1 MDILDHQPS
10 EERILPVHEPPEPF
24 SFWRNFLVLVGNVLL
39 GVFLAALFSAVIAV
53 LYGYNINELANAL
66 SGHDETA
73 GTGFIRSILGVNQFF
88 TFLVPGFLT
97 AYIIYKQDWLRNLFL
112 KIGPSAKNWG
122 LGIVILL
129 CAAPLVQY
137 SYYLNQQIP
146 LPQSMLDQEEAAK
159 QLLST
164 IMTYEAPYELLI
176 NIFLIAIL
184 PGIGE
189 EIVFRGILQKNLE
202 WLTKNAHA
210 AIWISAVLFSLI
222 HFQFAGFIPRMLL
235 GAVLGYLF
243 YYTQN
248 LWVPIIAHI
257 FNNGIQVMADYF
269 FKEEI
274 STVDIENIDTF
285 PWYAGLASLIL
296 VIILLAVL
304 KKSNYDKLH
313 KPIS

>member
-1 MDILDHQPS
+1 MEILDHQPS
-10 EERILPVHEPPEPF
+10 AERLLPIHEPPQPF
-24 SFWRNFLVLVGNVLL
+24 SFGINFFVLIGNVLL
-39 GVFLAALFSAVIAV
+39 GILLATLFSAVIAV
-53 LYGYNINELANAL
+53 LFGYNMNEMANAL
-66 SGHDETA
+66 SGHDDTA

-97 AYIIYKQDWLRNLFL
+97 GYIIYKQDWLRNLFL

-137 SYYLNQQIP
+137 SYFLNQQIP

-164 IMTYEAPYELLI
+164 IMTYEAPHELLI
-176 NIFLIAIL
+176 NILLIAIL

-189 EIVFRGILQKNLE
+189 EIVFRGIFQKNLE
-202 WLTKNAHA
+202 WELKNAHY
-210 AIWISAVLFSLI
+210 AIWVSASVFSLI

-243 YYTQN
+243 YYSQN

-257 FNNGIQVMADYF
+257 FNNGVQVLADYF
-269 FKEEI
+269 YKEEI
-274 STVDIENIDTF
+274 SSVDIENMDTM
-285 PWYAGLASLIL
+285 PWYAGLISLIL
-296 VIILLAVL
+296 VIALLAVM
-304 KKSNYDKLH
+304 KKSNHDKLH
-313 KPIS
+313 KPIA

>member
-1 MDILDHQPS
+1 MEILDDQPS
-10 EERILPVHEPPEPF
+10 AKRLLPVHEPPQPF
-24 SFWRNFLVLVGNVLL
+24 SFGKNLLVLFGNVLL

-66 SGHDETA
+66 SGHDESA
-73 GTGFIRSILGVNQFF
+73 GAGFIRSILGVNQFF

-97 AYIIYKQDWLRNLFL
+97 AYIIYKQDWLWNLFL
-112 KIGPSAKNWG
+112 KISPSAKNWG
-122 LGIVILL
+122 LGVLILL

-137 SYYLNQQIP
+137 SYFLNQQIP

-176 NIFLIAIL
+176 NILLIAIL

-189 EIVFRGILQKNLE
+189 EIVFRGIIQKNLE
-202 WLTKNAHA
+202 WVLKNAHA
-210 AIWISAVLFSLI
+210 AIWISAIIFSLI
-222 HFQFAGFIPRMLL
+222 HFQFAGFIPRMIL

-257 FNNGIQVMADYF
+257 FNNGVQVMADYF
-269 FKEEI
+269 YKEEI
-274 STVDIENIDTF
+274 SSVDIENMDAM
-285 PWYAGLASLIL
+285 PWYAGLISLIL
-296 VIILLAVL
+296 VIVLLIVM
-304 KKSNYDKLH
+304 KKSNHEKLH
-313 KPIS
+313 KPIA